1 MSAKDVLDQRE
12 PTVQG
17 CHAPAD
23 APLRDRVP
31 GNGWAGNL
39 GGVMPLKGHILA
51 LKFQHH
57 TKLFY
62 VKPLRLYYKKSRC
75 AEVKR
80 DDACFSGCE
89 DLLRTAESLALFDTR

>member
-1 MSAKDVLDQRE
+1 ME
-12 PTVQG
+12 M
-17 CHAPAD
+17 
-23 APLRDRVP
+23 VP

-39 GGVMPLKGHILA
+39 GGMIPLKGHILA

-62 VKPLRLYYKKSRC
+62 VKPYRLCYKKSRC

-80 DDACFSGCE
+80 DDVYFSGCE
-89 DLLRTAESLALFDTR
+89 DLLPIAESLALFDTR